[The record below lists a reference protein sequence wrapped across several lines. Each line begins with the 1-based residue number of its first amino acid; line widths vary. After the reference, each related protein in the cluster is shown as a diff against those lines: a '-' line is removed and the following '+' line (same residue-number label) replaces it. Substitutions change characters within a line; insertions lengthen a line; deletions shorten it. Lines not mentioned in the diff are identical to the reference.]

1 MGGGGGVVG
10 DPPTEREEGGVQHGR
25 ELSVEMCECFAAG
38 MRERTTL
45 TWRNF
50 YVRTNDLNLKI
61 VRARSTIH
69 ENSRKGDVHEHSVL
83 RQKGMLKKYAG
94 HAQGCLR
101 STHST
106 RTNELCA

>member
-1 MGGGGGVVG
+1 LGGGGGVVG

-50 YVRTNDLNLKI
+50 YVRQMT
-61 VRARSTIH
+61 
-69 ENSRKGDVHEHSVL
+69 
-83 RQKGMLKKYAG
+83 
-94 HAQGCLR
+94 
-101 STHST
+101 
-106 RTNELCA
+106 